1 VESTVVVMER
11 RARLPVDVGD
21 PKAFRGVVRAL
32 FAQRRKMAR
41 RALTSICADP
51 VALLEAAGVEAT
63 RRGETFDL
71 AELAA
76 ISRAWVRLRQR
87 D

>member
-1 VESTVVVMER
+1 MVMER
-11 RARLPVDVGD
+11 RAALPVDIGD

-41 RALTSICADP
+41 KALSAIYPDGT
-51 VALLEAAGVEAT
+51 ALLEAAGLDPT

-76 ISRAWVRLRQR
+76 ISRTWMKLRQR